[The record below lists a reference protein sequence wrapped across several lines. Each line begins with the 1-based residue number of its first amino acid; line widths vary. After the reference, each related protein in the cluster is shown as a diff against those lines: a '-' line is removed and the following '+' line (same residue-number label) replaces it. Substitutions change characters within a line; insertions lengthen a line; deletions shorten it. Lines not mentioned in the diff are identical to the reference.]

1 MAKNEETT
9 NTYYGILMNRKLID
23 KGIYL
28 FKPEYLIEGTV
39 DEYDGEVYFTDQMGN
54 EFLSIHDLD
63 TIHLDEETAVAYVI
77 SEEELLKRY
86 EDLSI
91 HEAKGEYFD
100 SCRDVIHVGFYL
112 EKEDKI
118 AVIPFDFKT
127 MYAKLNGMDFSGDE
141 SVVKIPM
148 SEFTK
153 DGSESKYTVTGDDKA
168 GLDQFLEEYGG
179 QELIVIDRK
188 VFEDILKLDTYESLK
203 GKLDEIYT
211 QFKEMT
217 SHFLNEDGS
226 LTENLDSKEQKFYTT
241 NDINGNHIVELFDAF
256 NQTVEELNDL
266 KAIHTAIDKVTS
278 VFTDLTLVLDQS
290 GFERPEIDAA
300 IEYLYTLFDAYDELK
315 KSEDVSYV
323 KSKIAKL
330 AVDGRRN
337 IVAIGKVYDDVA
349 KKEKQ
354 ELTEKERKQKEKE
367 LAETFNVETK
377 KIKVDVRDVKRFF
390 DEKIIGQEEAKR
402 DIIAAIVMN
411 MLSDN
416 PTDKNNCLLVGPTG
430 SGKTLIAETV
440 SEYFDMPMEIIDTTQ
455 LTMPGYVGANI
466 EDFLA
471 RLIAKAGGDVK
482 KAEEGIVVFDEIDKK
497 GSEKNDDVSGKGVL
511 NTLLPFLQGTTYDV
525 KYNGRTYPFNT
536 SKLTIFATGAFTD
549 VAKGKKNNSTSENYK
564 STRIGFNANIESK
577 KEVTED
583 IKYEKLEIEDF
594 VKYGNMPVE
603 IMGRFPIIAQLSG
616 HTKDSLRTI
625 LTGSNVSA
633 LLGEKRKLEKLGVT
647 LSWTNG
653 YLDRVAEEAIKLKT
667 GGRSLK
673 TTVEKSVKEARW
685 EVLES
690 LGTYCSIVLTEKS
703 VDDNKECILIDQN
716 GVSHNLSDILK
727 AKKETSLVRLEDTP
741 KIKKYLDTRK

>member
-9 NTYYGILMNRKLID
+9 NTYYGILMNRKLVD

-28 FKPEYLIEGTV
+28 FRPEYLIEGTV

-63 TIHLDEETAVAYVI
+63 TIHFDEETAVAYVI
-77 SEEELLKRY
+77 SEEDLLKRY

-91 HEAKGEYFD
+91 QEAKGEYFD
-100 SCRDVIHVGFYL
+100 ACRDVIHVGFYL

-390 DEKIIGQEEAKR
+390 DEKIIG
-402 DIIAAIVMN
+402 
-411 MLSDN
+411 
-416 PTDKNNCLLVGPTG
+416 
-430 SGKTLIAETV
+430 
-440 SEYFDMPMEIIDTTQ
+440 
-455 LTMPGYVGANI
+455 
-466 EDFLA
+466 
-471 RLIAKAGGDVK
+471 
-482 KAEEGIVVFDEIDKK
+482 
-497 GSEKNDDVSGKGVL
+497 
-511 NTLLPFLQGTTYDV
+511 
-525 KYNGRTYPFNT
+525 
-536 SKLTIFATGAFTD
+536 
-549 VAKGKKNNSTSENYK
+549 
-564 STRIGFNANIESK
+564 
-577 KEVTED
+577 
-583 IKYEKLEIEDF
+583 
-594 VKYGNMPVE
+594 
-603 IMGRFPIIAQLSG
+603 
-616 HTKDSLRTI
+616 
-625 LTGSNVSA
+625 
-633 LLGEKRKLEKLGVT
+633 
-647 LSWTNG
+647 
-653 YLDRVAEEAIKLKT
+653 
-667 GGRSLK
+667 
-673 TTVEKSVKEARW
+673 
-685 EVLES
+685 
-690 LGTYCSIVLTEKS
+690 
-703 VDDNKECILIDQN
+703 
-716 GVSHNLSDILK
+716 
-727 AKKETSLVRLEDTP
+727 
-741 KIKKYLDTRK
+741 